1 MGPALSLG
9 GDAGFL
15 TNNFVSFDIM
25 RKHPSP
31 AVLETC
37 IYAVLWIIVAV
48 VPLFGYYDTDGI
60 HWCEVEHFWLR
71 VSPFFIL
78 FLINNYL
85 LTVLFLN
92 RKRYGI
98 YVASILLF
106 VGVLFVAVPLSV
118 GKRMPRPIPRFVE
131 SVALEKQDGWRSD
144 VTERS
149 SWHDGRLPASSR
161 RVVERR
167 PPWLPMHFRWGYL
180 FYDCLLALL
189 VVGFNVAI
197 RLLFKSM
204 QDARRLRELE
214 SQNLKAE
221 LQYLK
226 MQVNPHFFMNTLNN
240 IHALIDIDTEKAKET
255 VIDLS
260 RIMRYVLYDADRPTV
275 PLRKEVE
282 FIGNYIELMLP
293 RYRPELL
300 DLQTSYPEEIPD
312 VQIPPL
318 LLVTLMEN
326 AFKHG
331 ISYRHASFIHSSL
344 VLEQGWIVYTV
355 CNSATGKP
363 ASTTGVGLE
372 ILRKRLNLLY
382 ENQHT
387 FSVEQ
392 TDDTFRATLKIPI
405 EYAHTLCSD

>member
-15 TNNFVSFDIM
+15 TNKFVSFGIM
-25 RKHPSP
+25 RKHPSS

-37 IYAVLWIIVAV
+37 IYAVLWAIVAA
-48 VPLFGYYDTDGI
+48 VPLFGYHDADGVHWREVI
-60 HWCEVEHFWLR
+60 HYWER
-71 VSPFFIL
+71 VLPFLIL

-85 LTVLFLN
+85 LTTLFLN

-98 YVASILLF
+98 YVVSILLF

-118 GKRMPRPIPRFVE
+118 GRRMPRPIPRFVE
-131 SVALEKQDGWRSD
+131 SVTMEREGWKRD
-144 VTERS
+144 VEEQPQ
-149 SWHDGRLPASSR
+149 WNDGRLPASSR
-161 RVVERR
+161 RVVERH
-167 PPWLPMHFRWGYL
+167 PPWLPMRFKWGYL
-180 FYDCLLALL
+180 FNDCLLALL

-275 PLRKEVE
+275 SLRKEVE

-344 VLEQGWIVYTV
+344 VMEQGWIVYTV

-405 EYAHTLCSD
+405 EYAHTLYSD